1 MRGPCTA
8 GNTTPL
14 CSRTTTQP
22 SARQRVTCLPR
33 VHATADQGLAAL
45 AGGAAAAARMP
56 KDERAGRVSH
66 AVGQRQSTWTRCVR
80 GTATRRG
87 GALTRL
93 GPSPSWVPAAQVAG
107 RERSRGTRYVVR
119 CTVRVVGRR
128 ILARFSSPQSGPV
141 QPLSHVHA
149 PLEHAPLS
157 RQSSSLVHAGDDDRT
172 KVMCSASTAV
182 ATASTLATF
191 ASGMAGG
198 AQQLPGAGRGV
209 RGAGCGVRGAGCG
222 VQGVASFQK
231 RTVSCER

>member
-1 MRGPCTA
+1 MGVSGGVGGRGTVRGPCTA

-56 KDERAGRVSH
+56 NDERAGRVSH

-93 GPSPSWVPAAQVAG
+93 GPSPSWVPAAQVA
-107 RERSRGTRYVVR
+107 RGACSNV
-119 CTVRVVGRR
+119 
-128 ILARFSSPQSGPV
+128 
-141 QPLSHVHA
+141 HVHMRA
-149 PLEHAPLS
+149 IS
-157 RQSSSLVHAGDDDRT
+157 RWRKH
-172 KVMCSASTAV
+172 
-182 ATASTLATF
+182 STLAAT
-191 ASGMAGG
+191 ACPATCSNPSPNKRQARAGSAAAAHVMWYGAQYEWSGG
-198 AQQLPGAGRGV
+198 ALWPGLALHSRGRSSP
-209 RGAGCGVRGAGCG
+209 C
-222 VQGVASFQK
+222 
-231 RTVSCER
+231 RTCTPRSSTPR